1 MAGSVADTATGNG
14 RGPDIQTLY
23 REYLEEAQTK
33 LDDAV
38 EAVERVEA
46 VSPRGSFADR
56 VASTRVDLVRL
67 MGEDPQPPAPIAGS
81 GGVLLQGVAHLWP
94 MERKA
99 GKSIAM
105 LVTAVDIVLAGGTVA
120 ILDRENG
127 EKRTALRLKD
137 IADARKL
144 TADHLEQVRERLHY
158 FAFPRIRPGDES
170 DLRDLFQSA
179 DLVVYDSSRTFLASQ
194 NLKED
199 SSDDYADFMAAT
211 IEPLKEAGIATL
223 ILDNS
228 GWSDGGRPRGTSSKE
243 DLNEHLFKSEKA
255 EPFDRE
261 TTGMIIL
268 EVKESRDG
276 LTGTWTMRIGGGVYD
291 SWQEADEG
299 VTVGKKGKQSTEKA
313 ERLDA
318 MRALLADDPSMSD
331 DDLAAKLDV
340 NDRTIRRYR
349 QDLVLASV

>member
-1 MAGSVADTATGNG
+1 MADGVAANGSVPVDVQA
-14 RGPDIQTLY
+14 LF
-23 REYLEEAQTK
+23 REYVEEAQIK

-46 VSPRGSFADR
+46 VSLRGSFADR
-56 VASTRVDLVRL
+56 VADTRVDLVTL
-67 MGEDPQPPAPIAGS
+67 MHDDPQPPAPIPGS
-81 GGVLLQGVAHLWP
+81 GGVLLEGVAHLWP

-105 LVTAVDIVLAGGTVA
+105 LVMAVDIVRAGGTVA

-137 IADARKL
+137 IAEARGL
-144 TADHLEQVRERLHY
+144 SSDDLAAIRERLHY

-170 DLRDLFQSA
+170 DLRALFEAAS
-179 DLVVYDSSRTFLASQ
+179 LVVYDSSRTFMASQ

-228 GWSDGGRPRGTSSKE
+228 GWHNDGRPRGSSSKE

-255 EPFDRE
+255 EDFDRE
-261 TTGMIIL
+261 TTGLIVL

-291 SWQEADEG
+291 PWQEADEG
-299 VTVGKKGKQSTEKA
+299 VGVGKKSKQTASKDAKLA
-313 ERLDA
+313 EMRRLLDA
-318 MRALLADDPSMSD
+318 DPSMSD
-331 DDLAAKLDV
+331 GELSDALEV
-340 NDRTIRRYR
+340 TERTIRRYR